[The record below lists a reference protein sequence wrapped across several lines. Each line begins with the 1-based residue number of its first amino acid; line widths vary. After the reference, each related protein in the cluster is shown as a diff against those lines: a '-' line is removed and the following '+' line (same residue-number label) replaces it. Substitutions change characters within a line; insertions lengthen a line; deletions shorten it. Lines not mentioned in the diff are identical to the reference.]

1 MTRARLAAAAVVLH
15 EFLHE
20 FREPAISFAQGVKR
34 KDPISQI
41 HGWNFGETN
50 LNRPKSL
57 ELLIEASCSLNTS
70 TSLRDPVCTNS
81 CSKNVS
87 LQITQGRGI
96 FSPMFGLATSRGR

>member
-1 MTRARLAAAAVVLH
+1 MTRARLAATAVVLH

-20 FREPAISFAQGVKR
+20 FREPAISFVQGVRR

-57 ELLIEASCSLNTS
+57 ELLIEASCSLNAP
-70 TSLRDPVCTNS
+70 TSL
-81 CSKNVS
+81 
-87 LQITQGRGI
+87 
-96 FSPMFGLATSRGR
+96 

>member
-20 FREPAISFAQGVKR
+20 FREPAISFAPGVKR
-34 KDPISQI
+34 KEPISQI

-57 ELLIEASCSLNTS
+57 QLLIEASCSLIRQ
-70 TSLRDPVCTNS
+70 LRHEMPS
-81 CSKNVS
+81 ARIPAAK
-87 LQITQGRGI
+87 
-96 FSPMFGLATSRGR
+96 MFLCG